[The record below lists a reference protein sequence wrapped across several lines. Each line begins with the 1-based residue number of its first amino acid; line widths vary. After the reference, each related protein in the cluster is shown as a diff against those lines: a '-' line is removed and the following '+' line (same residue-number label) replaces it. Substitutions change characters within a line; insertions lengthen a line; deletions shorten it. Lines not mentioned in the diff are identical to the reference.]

1 MAKKR
6 GSINETGDETENTME
21 SLYDTE
27 ARRMAKK
34 RGSIS
39 KETGDKTNGK
49 SDDTESTGFLTSTA
63 LFANLLS

>member
-39 KETGDKTNGK
+39 KETGDKTK
-49 SDDTESTGFLTSTA
+49 DTMENQMILKVQDF
-63 LFANLLS
+63 